1 MKTNLLR
8 IIALCII
15 CAATIMSGCV
25 DDIQDSTV
33 DKALEKAPENVLFS
47 ISFDGGQHDNPYLLR
62 VVINEGGTAM
72 ILADDTSG
80 GEKIS
85 YGSWE
90 IYRETKGGD
99 MYDVTYDDTELR
111 IILKD
116 DNVALGH
123 IYENGFT
130 KCGEPF
136 YGSWMANPLSTTV
149 DESTPIETA
158 TSAKPKATSVKPTP
172 TPTPTPA
179 KEVSGLPVL
188 PVVAT
193 LVVDP
198 KEFGSLDDL
207 YVMEIILYAN
217 GVAKFAT
224 VGSSEDWSE
233 TGTWELYRTQGPTS
247 RQYDLFDCTPWDF
260 SVTMRYDRAA
270 VGEMNGVLFRGEW
283 EPGTKSTFDL
293 STTTNTKYKM
303 LNWQTSASYF
313 EYTEGGVYTGNSDD
327 YTDTTHLLYTDKTWE
342 AGRLTTVE
350 DILDEM
356 GIQYDNIEVVSEVVN
371 NPPMGDH
378 QRVDGKYEITGS
390 QIETIKLTV
399 AWTMART

>member
-1 MKTNLLR
+1 
-8 IIALCII
+8 
-15 CAATIMSGCV
+15 
-25 DDIQDSTV
+25 
-33 DKALEKAPENVLFS
+33 
-47 ISFDGGQHDNPYLLR
+47 
-62 VVINEGGTAM
+62 
-72 ILADDTSG
+72 
-80 GEKIS
+80 
-85 YGSWE
+85 
-90 IYRETKGGD
+90 
-99 MYDVTYDDTELR
+99 
-111 IILKD
+111 
-116 DNVALGH
+116 
-123 IYENGFT
+123 
-130 KCGEPF
+130 
-136 YGSWMANPLSTTV
+136 
-149 DESTPIETA
+149 
-158 TSAKPKATSVKPTP
+158 
-172 TPTPTPA
+172 
-179 KEVSGLPVL
+179 
-188 PVVAT
+188 
-193 LVVDP
+193 
-198 KEFGSLDDL
+198 
-207 YVMEIILYAN
+207 MEIILYAN